1 MGVID
6 LSDGGGSGGQMN
18 ASDFASQLALAM
30 QTATRGNAQRKTLN
44 RLKQQS
50 QMQMFSEMQ
59 RGNQAATLSQAAEAI
74 DSYTL
79 SGNAAADLAYLQG
92 AVSSAFRTAAQGL
105 GGIFGTSA
113 SNAFLPMMFG
123 GFFGGGSDD
132 E

>member
-1 MGVID
+1 MPGID
-6 LSDGGGSGGQMN
+6 LSDGGSGVSVT
-18 ASDFASQLALAM
+18 SDFAQQLALAM
-30 QTATRGNAQRKTLN
+30 QTANRGNAQRRTLN

-59 RGNQAATLSQAAEAI
+59 RGNQAATLNSAAEAI

-79 SGNAAADLAYLQG
+79 SGNSATDIAYLQG
-92 AVSSAFRTAAQGL
+92 AVSSALRTAAQGL

-113 SNAFLPMMFG
+113 SNAFLPMMMG
-123 GFFGGGSDD
+123 GFFGGNDD

>member
-1 MGVID
+1 MPGID
-6 LSDGGGSGGQMN
+6 LSDGGSGVSVP
-18 ASDFASQLALAM
+18 SDFAQQLALAM
-30 QTATRGNAQRKTLN
+30 QTANRGNAQRRTLN

-59 RGNQAATLSQAAEAI
+59 RGNQAATLNSAAEAI

-79 SGNAAADLAYLQG
+79 SGNSATDIAYLQG
-92 AVSSAFRTAAQGL
+92 AVSSALRTAAQGL

-113 SNAFLPMMFG
+113 SNAFLPMMMG
-123 GFFGGGSDD
+123 GFFGANDD